1 MNDKSSMTAESSR
14 QLLDTAKNAA
24 LTIGAIYEWV
34 DRVQKAGGTTSISG
48 VAACHAMLASLEKNR
63 ARTDLLIMAPLKQ
76 AIKQADEE

>member
-14 QLLDTAKNAA
+14 QLLDAAKNAA

-48 VAACHAMLASLEKNR
+48 VAACHAMLTSLEKNR
-63 ARTDLLIMAPLKQ
+63 VRTDLLIMAPLKQ
-76 AIKQADEE
+76 AIKQANEE